1 MGLIT
6 RLIHSLNDEYSHTLH
21 SPNLIAEIKQ
31 NIKFLL
37 NTNPNDCVSIPNT
50 GLLNLSQS
58 SIEKSELAKQMGQE
72 ILNIIND
79 YEKRIEVTNVSY
91 DDSNMPWKLSFLL
104 TCHMRDN
111 RFQEF
116 EFCVDFYNNRYCEV
130 V

>member
-6 RLIHSLNDEYSHTLH
+6 RLIHNLNEEYSHT
-21 SPNLIAEIKQ
+21 PQTNNLITEIKQ

-50 GLLNLSQS
+50 GLLNLSNS

-79 YEKRIEVTNVSY
+79 YEKRIEVTKVSY
-91 DDSNMPWKLSFLL
+91 DDGNMPWKLSFLL

>member
-1 MGLIT
+1 MGLVT

-21 SPNLIAEIKQ
+21 SPSLIAEIKQ

-50 GLLNLSQS
+50 GLLNLSRS

-72 ILNIIND
+72 IVNIIKD
-79 YEKRIEVTNVSY
+79 YEKRIEVIGVSY
-91 DDSNMPWKLSFLL
+91 DDSNIPWKLSFML
-104 TCHMRDN
+104 TCHIKGN
-111 RFQEF
+111 RFKEF
-116 EFCVDFYNNRYCEV
+116 GLCIDFYNNRYCEV